1 MPNSAMVEGDCHSLS
16 QDKPPKNDMNM
27 NWTLFGTWNVG
38 SMTERSG
45 EVADALERRKVKVCC
60 VQETRWKGE
69 GTRILGTKTGG
80 KYKLF
85 WKGCSEG
92 VSGVGVIVS
101 EEFIDKVVEVT
112 RVNERLMM
120 VKLIVGKCLM
130 NVVAAYA
137 PQTGRSQEEKD
148 DFWEAVLKL
157 IEGIKKTERIML
169 GGDLNGHVGK
179 EGDGYEG
186 VHGGQG
192 CGMRNAEGERILELC
207 EAAGMIVSDTQFR
220 KADSKLIS
228 YSSGGFNTTVDYLMT
243 WKQDRRGLKDA

>member
-1 MPNSAMVEGDCHSLS
+1 
-16 QDKPPKNDMNM
+16 
-27 NWTLFGTWNVG
+27 
-38 SMTERSG
+38 MTGRSG

-69 GTRILGTKTGG
+69 GTRILRTKTGG

-85 WKGCSEG
+85 WKGYSG
-92 VSGVGVIVS
+92 VSGVGVIVP
-101 EEFIDKVVEVT
+101 EEFIDKVVEVA
-112 RVNERLMM
+112 RVSERLMM

-148 DFWEAVLKL
+148 NFWEAVWKL

-179 EGDGYEG
+179 ESDGYEG
-186 VHGGQG
+186 VHGGKG
-192 CGMRNAEGERILELC
+192 YGVRNAEGERILEFC
-207 EAAGMIVSDTQFR
+207 EAAGIIMCGTQFR

-228 YSSGGFNTTVDYLMT
+228 HSLIRCFQHYS
-243 WKQDRRGLKDA
+243 

>member
-1 MPNSAMVEGDCHSLS
+1 MSNSAMVEGDCHSLS
-16 QDKPPKNDMNM
+16 QDKPPKNDT
-27 NWTLFGTWNVG
+27 NWTRFGTWNVG
-38 SMTERSG
+38 SMTGRSE

-69 GTRILGTKTGG
+69 GIRILRTKTGG

-92 VSGVGVIVS
+92 ASGVGVIVS
-101 EEFIDKVVEVT
+101 DEFIDKVVEVT
-112 RVNERLMM
+112 RVSERLMM

-148 DFWEAVLKL
+148 NFWEAVWKL

-169 GGDLNGHVGK
+169 GGDLNGHVSK
-179 EGDGYEG
+179 ESDRYEG

-192 CGMRNAEGERILELC
+192 YGVRNTEGERIVESSWK
-207 EAAGMIVSDTQFR
+207 ER
-220 KADSKLIS
+220 K
-228 YSSGGFNTTVDYLMT
+228 
-243 WKQDRRGLKDA
+243 